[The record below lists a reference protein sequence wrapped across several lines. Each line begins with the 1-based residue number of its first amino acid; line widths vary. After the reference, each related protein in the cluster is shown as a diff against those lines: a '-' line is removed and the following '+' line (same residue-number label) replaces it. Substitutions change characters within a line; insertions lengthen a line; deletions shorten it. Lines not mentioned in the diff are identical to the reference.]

1 MSFNRFHV
9 MGTVQ
14 LPNDILLSRAEAFLN
29 EGREVVIRAKGSS
42 MLPFIHG
49 DRDSVVL
56 KKCDDLSVGDIV
68 LVRLP
73 GRYVM
78 HRIISISQDIF
89 VMMGD
94 GNVTGTEVFRRGDVL
109 GKVIWIVREDGR
121 HIKPGN
127 GRLWR
132 KLLPI
137 RRYLLAVYRRL
148 FK

>member
-1 MSFNRFHV
+1 
-9 MGTVQ
+9 MGTIQ
-14 LPNDILLSRAEAFLN
+14 LPNDVLLSRAEAFLN
-29 EGREVVIRAKGSS
+29 EGREVVIRAKGNS

-56 KKCDDLSVGDIV
+56 KKCDEFAVGDIV

-121 HIKPGN
+121 YIKPGN

-137 RRYLLAVYRRL
+137 RRYLLAVYRRI